1 MADKLIYLVDT
12 YTKAMD
18 GHEPECLDDT
28 RFAARLSEGYEQLST
43 LPSKKVKIGSK
54 SVQVTPMVLRIK
66 GDRNALSVSDNRGP
80 DVEFHEVEGTSS
92 RILTTFT
99 SMVDK
104 LTKSVSTALARTSD
118 DASHLGKLRDHS
130 MPGLSIISGELVSKA
145 YDAGA
150 IAKDSGQPLSAC
162 PFPKGSAP
170 ATKWHQGWHAA
181 SKVPPTDSAA
191 LDRIRAD
198 ACALAQSLSGDDEVE
213 VQCPFRPGTDTHHA
227 WVEGFKKGGGKVE

>member
-18 GHEPECLDDT
+18 DHEPECLDDT
-28 RFAARLSEGYEQLST
+28 RFAARLSDGYEQLST

-66 GDRNALSVSDNRGP
+66 GEKHALSVGAHHSPVDADAP
-80 DVEFHEVEGTSS
+80 EGTSS

-118 DASHLGKLRDHS
+118 DASHLGQLRDHS

-150 IAKDSGQPLSAC
+150 IARDSGQPLSAC

-191 LDRIRAD
+191 LDRVRAD

-227 WVEGFKKGGGKVE
+227 WVKGFKEGGGKVE